1 MPRQVVIDH
10 QVGPLEVDALARGIR
25 CEQHL
30 PCHRV
35 DGTFGA
41 CTFSA
46 FCSILCCSEKTA
58 LEVQAGAA
66 RSTDR
71 GETRGMSPI
80 C

>member
-10 QVGPLEVDALARGIR
+10 LVGPLEVDALARGIR
-25 CEQHL
+25 CEHL
-30 PCHRV
+30 PCHKV
-35 DGTFGA
+35 DGTFG
-41 CTFSA
+41 A

-58 LEVQAGAA
+58 LEVQASAA

-71 GETRGMSPI
+71 RETRGMSPI